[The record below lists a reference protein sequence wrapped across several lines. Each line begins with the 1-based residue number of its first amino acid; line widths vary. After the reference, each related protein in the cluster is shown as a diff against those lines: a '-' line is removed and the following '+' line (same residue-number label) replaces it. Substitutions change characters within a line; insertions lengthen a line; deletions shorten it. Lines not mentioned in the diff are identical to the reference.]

1 MGERTDVFVLRP
13 APIQIQFMGFCS
25 SMGADYIDYI
35 VTDRIASPS
44 QTLDQLYTEKVIYM
58 PHSYFVN
65 DYANSCQYVFEPD
78 NMRPTRSSQGLPE
91 DKFIFA
97 NFNQLYK
104 IDPSTFTRWMNILKR
119 VPDSILW
126 LLEYPADA
134 KENLFKEALK
144 RGIDRSRI
152 LFTPKANKNLHINR
166 CFLEDLALDNAITNG
181 HTTTCDLLWSGLP
194 IVTYPH
200 TENMPSRVA
209 ASICYAL
216 DCPEMVSSSFADYED
231 RAVSLA

>member
-13 APIQIQFMGFCS
+13 APIQVSFMGFCS

-35 VTDRIASPS
+35 VTDKISSPPE
-44 QTLDQLYTEKVIYM
+44 TLETLYTEKAIYM

-65 DYANSCQYVFEPD
+65 DYKQSCQYVFDKVED
-78 NMRPTRSSQGLPE
+78 RPTRKSYGLPE

-134 KENLFKEALK
+134 K
-144 RGIDRSRI
+144 
-152 LFTPKANKNLHINR
+152 
-166 CFLEDLALDNAITNG
+166 
-181 HTTTCDLLWSGLP
+181 
-194 IVTYPH
+194 
-200 TENMPSRVA
+200 
-209 ASICYAL
+209 
-216 DCPEMVSSSFADYED
+216 
-231 RAVSLA
+231 